1 MDHTI
6 RPMTAADRPRLVEV
20 SRAADTLFARAG
32 VHLPDDDPDDLF
44 DQAAAVLVAGRPPV
58 GFAALTVL
66 DGAAHLEQ
74 LSVHPDYG
82 RRGIGT
88 ALLTAACA
96 YAQEHGSP
104 WITLTTFRDLPWNAP
119 WYARHGFTVLPEPEW
134 GPQLARQWREEIA
147 AGIAVLPRVVMRRR
161 LTPDRTT
168 ATGR

>member
-1 MDHTI
+1 
-6 RPMTAADRPRLVEV
+6 MTAADRPRLVEV

-32 VHLPDDDPDDLF
+32 VHLPDDDPDEDF
-44 DQAAAVLVAGRPPV
+44 EPDSVR
-58 GFAALTVL
+58 
-66 DGAAHLEQ
+66 H
-74 LSVHPDYG
+74 VHPDYG